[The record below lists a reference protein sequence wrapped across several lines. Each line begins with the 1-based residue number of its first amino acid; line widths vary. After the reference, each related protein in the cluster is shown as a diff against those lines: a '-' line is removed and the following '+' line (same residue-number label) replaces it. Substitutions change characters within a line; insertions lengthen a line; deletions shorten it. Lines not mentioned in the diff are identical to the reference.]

1 MKWYNIKEEKPEEG
15 KIVFVC
21 WQDYYKQFALMRY
34 VSQNKGEVA
43 GWWVEVCLGR
53 NGTIDEY
60 PADYLDE
67 AECDI
72 YWRELGEDT
81 SIFDF

>member
-1 MKWYNIKEEKPEEG
+1 
-15 KIVFVC
+15 
-21 WQDYYKQFALMRY
+21 MRY

-43 GWWVEVCLGR
+43 GLWVEVCLGR